1 MDRPADAPLGPAPE
15 IGFAQAMSGKD
26 DDALAASERAL
37 DERRP
42 ELMAAARA
50 VTRTEAALDAS
61 KREATLPTIMVGADY
76 WYMPTLEMRHGYG
89 AMLTVSLPWL
99 NPRHRD
105 EVKSAEQL
113 LAAERSALGAQRA
126 SARYQL
132 HDAAA
137 KVRAARAALSILHA
151 RVLPD
156 ARRAYESAEAQLQA
170 GHGDVG
176 ALVEAA
182 RALPGCAHRRG
193 ARDSG
198 AGGEPRRLRARR
210 RRVPMTDAREE
221 GAAPPEDRRR
231 RQACARGGGALDAG
245 RSDGDRCV
253 GVRRVQV
260 RLASRGRVVGDRRR
274 SAEQILYQCPMHP
287 AIVQDHP
294 GECPICGMTL
304 VRRTAAEIGACAERR
319 RRCRGARTACL
330 ACRPS
335 I

>member
-1 MDRPADAPLGPAPE
+1 MIGLRQSFPAWGSLDARARAANADAVAAGDAVRGREQELAAQARRAFATYYRTDHEARMHLEHAGLTSRLLEISRAQYALGRGTQQDGLRLQAELSRLHAEVTSVEQQRTSARALLNALMDRPADAPLGPAPE
-15 IGFAQAMSGKD
+15 IGFAQAIAGKD

-42 ELMAAARA
+42 ELLAAARA

-61 KREATLPTIMVGADY
+61 KREATLPTVMVGADY
-76 WYMPTLEMRHGYG
+76 WYMPTLEMKHGYG

-99 NPRHRD
+99 NTRHRD

-113 LAAERSALGAQRA
+113 LTAERSALAAQRA

-137 KVRAARAALSILHA
+137 KVRAARAALTILHT

-182 RALPGCAHRRG
+182 RAYL
-193 ARDSG
+193 
-198 AGGEPRRLRARR
+198 
-210 RRVPMTDAREE
+210 
-221 GAAPPEDRRR
+221 
-231 RQACARGGGALDAG
+231 
-245 RSDGDRCV
+245 
-253 GVRRVQV
+253 GVRIDEV
-260 RLASRGRVVGDRRR
+260 RAIAELQASRADFTR
-274 SAEQILYQCPMHP
+274 A
-287 AIVQDHP
+287 A
-294 GECPICGMTL
+294 GE
-304 VRRTAAEIGACAERR
+304 
-319 RRCRGARTACL
+319 AR
-330 ACRPS
+330 
-335 I
+335 